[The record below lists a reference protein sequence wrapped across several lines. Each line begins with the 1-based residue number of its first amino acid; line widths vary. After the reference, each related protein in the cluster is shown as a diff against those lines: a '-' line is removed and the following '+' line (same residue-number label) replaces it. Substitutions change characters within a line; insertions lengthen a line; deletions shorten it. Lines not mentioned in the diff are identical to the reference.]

1 MSLTSKQRA
10 FLNSQ
15 AHTLKPIIQIG
26 KNGLNDQIKTSVRQA
41 LDARELI
48 KVTLLQNTDENIHEV
63 AEILEE
69 EMIKKYNSF
78 YNGLNESING
88 KGNHLSKKFNTLGF
102 KFSEDSKQKMKDNH
116 WSKSGIESYWTGKN
130 HSEET
135 KEKISKSKSGIYYHK
150 RKITIEQ
157 INEILNCYKNNII
170 NFKNEKDLLLKLVKK
185 SQYNLIE
192 NNIFNLEDLIAKN
205 GKPITKSVLCSN
217 YFAIKFNVTPI
228 AIREIIKNDG
238 KIAKDSKYIN

>member
-1 MSLTSKQRA
+1 MKKTIVYKLIREDNQIYIGITVNFKARLSAHKKSKR
-10 FLNSQ
+10 FSE
-15 AHTLKPIIQIG
+15 LK
-26 KNGLNDQIKTSVRQA
+26 IKEYEILYECDTY
-41 LDARELI
+41 E
-48 KVTLLQNTDENIHEV
+48 E

-217 YFAIKFNVTPI
+217 YFAIKFNVTPT

-238 KIAKDSKYIN
+238 KIAKNSKYIN

>member
-1 MSLTSKQRA
+1 MKKTIVYKLIREDNQIYIGITVNFKARLSAHKKSKR
-10 FLNSQ
+10 FSE
-15 AHTLKPIIQIG
+15 LK
-26 KNGLNDQIKTSVRQA
+26 IKEYEILYECDTY
-41 LDARELI
+41 E
-48 KVTLLQNTDENIHEV
+48 E

-150 RKITIEQ
+150 RKYLSTTFLKFFS
-157 INEILNCYKNNII
+157 NFLNGV
-170 NFKNEKDLLLKLVKK
+170 F
-185 SQYNLIE
+185 S
-192 NNIFNLEDLIAKN
+192 
-205 GKPITKSVLCSN
+205 
-217 YFAIKFNVTPI
+217 
-228 AIREIIKNDG
+228 
-238 KIAKDSKYIN
+238 SKV